1 MKNATVTLAPATLRE
16 LSDVACSAAK
26 RAGQWIAARRP
37 KTIEHKE
44 GALHLASQVVTEV
57 DRQSEEILVECLR
70 ESTAQYDF
78 ALLTEESPDDGA
90 RLEKEFFWCVDPL
103 DGTLPY
109 IENEP
114 GYSVVISLIR
124 RDGVPML
131 GVVYDPLSDT
141 MYSAIHG
148 VVEVA
153 RPRPFSNEEL
163 LSVYFDRSFL
173 GDENY
178 SQVHARLEE
187 LSETMG
193 LGGVLVHVGAGAAM
207 NACWAISRSPSCYFK
222 FPKEGE
228 GGGCLWDFA
237 ASACL
242 YRASGLIATDIFG
255 NALDLNRADSCFMNH
270 RGVLFASDARIAQE
284 IRLLYRDLS

>member
-1 MKNATVTLAPATLRE
+1 MNLSPENLRE
-16 LSDVACSAAK
+16 LSEIACSAAK
-26 RAGQWIAARRP
+26 RAGQWIAERRP
-37 KTIEHKE
+37 TRVQHKE

-57 DRQSEEILVECLR
+57 DRQSEDILVECLH
-70 ESTAQYDF
+70 ESADRYDF
-78 ALLTEESPDDGA
+78 GLLTEESPDDGA

-109 IENEP
+109 IENKP

-141 MYSAIHG
+141 VYSAIHG
-148 VVEVA
+148 VVKVA
-153 RPRPFSNEEL
+153 RPRPFSSADL

-173 GDENY
+173 DDEKY
-178 SQVHARLEE
+178 SQVYARLEE
-187 LSETMG
+187 LSEEMG
-193 LGGVLVHVGAGAAM
+193 LGGVRVHVGAGAAM

-222 FPKEGE
+222 FPKEEE
-228 GGGCLWDFA
+228 GGGCIWDFA

-242 YRASGLIATDIFG
+242 YRASGLIATDILG

-270 RGVLFASDARIAQE
+270 RGVLFASDAHIAQE
-284 IRLLYRDLS
+284 IRLLYRDLA